1 MKTMRIDIEGPMG
14 TATIRRENRR
24 IIITGTRVTRVV
36 ERRDG
41 EGVPIGEAFELEA
54 DARETALNRQVAR
67 TLQCYLDGCRGTNG
81 DVAEYRRVISTFED

>member
-1 MKTMRIDIEGPMG
+1 MKIMRIDIEGPMG

-54 DARETALNRQVAR
+54 DAMETVLNGQVAR
-67 TLQCYLDGCRGTNG
+67 TLQCYLDGYRGTNG